1 MNFWWRWL
9 VWWLLLGFGLRCFML
24 AVYPQGAL
32 HIGLGEF
39 LLGVLNDLQAY
50 LLVAGGVAIIGL
62 LGQRWLR
69 IAAYVVMA
77 ASLIVFTAEVFFWLE
92 FESRLD
98 RLVFHY
104 LAYPKEVLVFLEDQF
119 FLSIFAVPL
128 LLISWGLMRL
138 LHWPRD
144 FSGSRILH
152 AGLALAGVGVLVF
165 GQPVGQSTS
174 RIGSEFVSNGYLGVL
189 SDARFSEDHIEWLAD
204 ALTPQ
209 VSTVPVSLAVG
220 ETAAVMR
227 RQMQGKR
234 HVVLIIEES
243 FAGPV
248 WEDPELRQRFLPNF
262 SALADESV
270 SFANLYASGSRT
282 TRGLEAI
289 LNGFPPLPGVS
300 TTQRE
305 HPQRLPSL
313 ARGMQDG
320 GFYPVF
326 LYGGWPGFSGFF
338 DYWRAMGFQQ
348 LWSRDD
354 FADEFET
361 SWGVA
366 DGALLQRLIAEMNQ
380 LSRQRERVFL
390 ATLTVSHHRPFDF
403 PDGAVPFPSSARRSD
418 YAMAYADHALGE
430 FFAAARQTDWYADT
444 LFVVV
449 ADHGLLP
456 HGDALIPANSYRI
469 PMILHAQ
476 DLTPRRLD
484 HLGSS
489 VSIPRTLMS
498 LLNIETSER
507 FGGEDLLCDCDT
519 VVPVEAGYH
528 IGLLERDGLH
538 VLTQDGA
545 YVAWDF
551 DMATGRLR
559 KFQQIDYDAE
569 RAGGDAARG
578 RVLNTFAPA
587 YRWYYRLQEPRGEL
601 AHMHHADVA
610 GE

>member
-9 VWWLLLGFGLRCFML
+9 VWWLVLGFGLRCFML

-32 HIGLGEF
+32 QVGLGEF

-50 LLVAGGVAIIGL
+50 FMVAGIVAIVGL
-62 LGQRWLR
+62 LSQRWLR
-69 IAAYVVMA
+69 IAAYIAMA
-77 ASLIVFTAEVFFWLE
+77 ATLVVFTAEVFFWLE

-119 FLSIFAVPL
+119 FLSFFAIPL

-138 LHWPRD
+138 LRWPQH
-144 FSGSRILH
+144 FNGSRLVH
-152 AGLALAGVGVLVF
+152 AGLALTGVSVLAF
-165 GQPVGQSTS
+165 GQPVGQSVS
-174 RIGSEFVSNGYLGVL
+174 RVGSEFVSNGYLGVL
-189 SDARFSEDHIEWLAD
+189 SDARFAEDDIEWLAD
-204 ALTPQ
+204 ALTAKPP
-209 VSTVPVSLAVG
+209 TTPVALPTSDL
-220 ETAAVMR
+220 AAVMR
-227 RQMQGKR
+227 RQAQSKR

-248 WEDPELRQRFLPNF
+248 WEDPQLRQRFLPNF
-262 SALADESV
+262 SALADASV
-270 SFANLYASGSRT
+270 SFTNLYATGSRT

-300 TTQRE
+300 TTQRQ

-313 ARGMQDG
+313 ARGMQEG

-338 DYWRAMGFQQ
+338 DYWRAMGFQR
-348 LWSRDD
+348 LWSRED
-354 FADEFET
+354 FADAFET

-366 DGALLQRLIAEMNQ
+366 DGALLQRIIVEMNQ
-380 LSRQRERVFL
+380 LSRHRESVFL

-403 PDGAVPFPSSARRSD
+403 PDGAVPFPALARRSD
-418 YAMAYADHALGE
+418 YAMAYADHALGK
-430 FFAAARQTDWYADT
+430 FFEAARKTDWYEDT

-456 HGDALIPANSYRI
+456 RGDALIPANSYHI
-469 PMILHAQ
+469 PMVLHGHGI
-476 DLTPRRLD
+476 TPRQID

-498 LLNIETSER
+498 LLDIDTAER

-528 IGLLERDGLH
+528 IGLLERGGLH
-538 VLTQDGA
+538 VLTQEGE

-551 DMATGRLR
+551 DITTGRLSYAQD
-559 KFQQIDYDAE
+559 KSQGPYP
-569 RAGGDAARG
+569 GGFDGARR
-578 RVLNTFAPA
+578 RVLNAFAPA
-587 YRWYYRLQEPRGEL
+587 YRWFYQLPAPRGDL
-601 AHMHHADVA
+601 AGMHHADVA